1 MGIATQEKWPYC
13 QGPQASVLLL
23 YSPIHRPA
31 PPAAACEAVL
41 DEFHQAPLLYCLHP
55 RSAAAPLL
63 PEAGRPACAP
73 GAGEGSTA
81 RGVGPGARRAGRCGK
96 ADPSSSLT
104 TPSVSIH
111 ARRYAHQH
119 PGEKSSVKHR
129 HCGFLPKAS
138 AQRPNHQPQTRGKK
152 KRKQKKPKPHTAE
165 GAGLPPAFSCS
176 HSPQRLLQQPQMPQ
190 PADGSSSRNGVCAA
204 SHPTVPLGGSSLRV
218 ALPRPTPL
226 CHADPRRSRRLPA
239 DAKSQQSLTSPRC
252 LTAETCRGR
261 LQSHRHRYELP
272 VRSGQEVTAS
282 GASHRPET
290 RCSLAGRTRQT
301 SSELSCQREQGGRRD
316 NQLYRTILW
325 ASKKTF
331 IRRAVTS
338 LSPSTQT
345 CVRRFP
351 PFAAEWLVTDS
362 LCAGAGQDGVR
373 PSVPPSHQS
382 SRVASPQPRTV
393 VLHQQGQAKRAP
405 TCTGGGHLPSS
416 LPSSARL
423 CKPCAVIAM

>member
-1 MGIATQEKWPYC
+1 MCSCFIPPYAHQPHQPQRARLSWTNSTQ
-13 QGPQASVLLL
+13 V
-23 YSPIHRPA
+23 
-31 PPAAACEAVL
+31 
-41 DEFHQAPLLYCLHP
+41 PLLHCLHP

-96 ADPSSSLT
+96 GDPSSGLT

-111 ARRYAHQH
+111 ARRYTHQH

-152 KRKQKKPKPHTAE
+152 KENKKNPSHTQQKVLA
-165 GAGLPPAFSCS
+165 S
-176 HSPQRLLQQPQMPQ
+176 HLHSHVLTVPQRLLQQPQTPQ

-204 SHPTVPLGGSSLRV
+204 SHPTVPLGGSSPRV

-272 VRSGQEVTAS
+272 VRSGQQATAS

-290 RCSLAGRTRQT
+290 GCSLAGR
-301 SSELSCQREQGGRRD
+301 SSELSCQGEPGGRRD
-316 NQLYRTILW
+316 NQPYRTILW

-351 PFAAEWLVTDS
+351 PFAAEWLVSDS

-373 PSVPPSHQS
+373 PSARPSFPPKFKGCFS
-382 SRVASPQPRTV
+382 SAQNCGAPPARAGKESAHRHGRRTSP
-393 VLHQQGQAKRAP
+393 L
-405 TCTGGGHLPSS
+405 LPSQQ
-416 LPSSARL
+416 RQ
-423 CKPCAVIAM
+423 AVQTMCCNCNVTAAWAQ